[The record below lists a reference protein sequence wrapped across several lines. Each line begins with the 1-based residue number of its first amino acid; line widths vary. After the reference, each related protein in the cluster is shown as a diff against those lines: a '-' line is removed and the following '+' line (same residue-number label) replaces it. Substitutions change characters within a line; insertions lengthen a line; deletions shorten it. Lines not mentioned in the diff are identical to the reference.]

1 MSRLNWLRPSVG
13 LGPSGTMIRYLVYA
27 PKARKRGSEKWTEK
41 RTLKKSTFGGFW
53 IGPGQ
58 IMGGPG
64 GVCGWHLGLKLTN
77 SNSYLARPAPRRGRR
92 IQSLRALRQAREEGF
107 QKKVKPI
114 EQFPLK
120 LNGNSI
126 QVVSRGACDRKGA
139 LQGSILSLRWVV
151 KMSQNGSRTPL

>member
-1 MSRLNWLRPSVG
+1 MPKPTKGGQGPPQGAPGGDFDSFWSASRTSRGPKKGVRKMDRKMDPQKIDFWRILRRV
-13 LGPSGTMIRYLVYA
+13 RA
-27 PKARKRGSEKWTEK
+27 D
-41 RTLKKSTFGGFW
+41 
-53 IGPGQ
+53 
-58 IMGGPG
+58 PG

-77 SNSYLARPAPRRGRR
+77 SNSCSARLAPRRGRR

-151 KMSQNGSRTPL
+151 KMSQNCSRTPL